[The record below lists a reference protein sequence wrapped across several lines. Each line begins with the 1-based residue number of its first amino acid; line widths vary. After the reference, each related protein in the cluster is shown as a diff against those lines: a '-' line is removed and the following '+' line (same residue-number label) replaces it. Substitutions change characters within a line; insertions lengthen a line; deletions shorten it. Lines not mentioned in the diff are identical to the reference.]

1 MKKTLFA
8 VVMAALLTVNGTM
21 VSAQDKAAEAP
32 KPVEQG
38 TSPIAPSLPE
48 VKGPDVKRP
57 EVPEVTAPAVPVK
70 PAVPEI
76 QVPEAPKVPEVKVPE
91 APKTTAI
98 PEVSGPVAPVA
109 PVPEVTVPA
118 VPEVKTPVVPQPPAV
133 PATPANPDPITAPE
147 PPRVPVTPVTSEVNI
162 ETSVTPVTSEINIE
176 TPATPATSEVKIL
189 TPYTSEVKVE
199 VKVPVTVDTK
209 EIKHKDVEFKIG
221 MTTTPDM
228 KVRSEKKK
236 FKMGDPIFYSV
247 FSKKN
252 KKLEA
257 DMTVDVNLVDASTGA
272 KTKIEEIKTSEKEL
286 NRPVNPVTVEKAG
299 KYILE
304 FSAGDKV
311 LARRSFEV
319 IEAKKAEKK
328 EEKK

>member
-8 VVMAALLTVNGTM
+8 VTMAALLTVNATM
-21 VSAQDKAAEAP
+21 AQAQDKAAEAP
-32 KPVEQG
+32 KPAAQG

-70 PAVPEI
+70 PAVPGI

-109 PVPEVTVPA
+109 PVPEVTVP
-118 VPEVKTPVVPQPPAV
+118 VPPEVKTPVVPEPPPI

-162 ETSVTPVTSEINIE
+162 ET
-176 TPATPATSEVKIL
+176 PAVPITSEVKIM
-189 TPYTSEVKVE
+189 TPPTSEVKVE

-221 MTTTPDM
+221 MTTTPD
-228 KVRSEKKK
+228 KRVRSESKK

-272 KTKIEEIKTSEKEL
+272 KTKIEEINSSEKEL

-311 LARRSFEV
+311 LARRTFEV
-319 IEAKKAEKK
+319 IEAKNAGKK